1 MVLSYFWHRKELM
14 QQRDMFREI
23 HYYLKYW
30 PGASYFTISFNLF
43 CSLEFV
49 LCVTMIALRGV
60 TVDMLRL
67 IIDRTEMEW
76 NQLVRV
82 DVFIST
88 FLSLQ

>member
-1 MVLSYFWHRKELM
+1 
-14 QQRDMFREI
+14 
-23 HYYLKYW
+23 
-30 PGASYFTISFNLF
+30 
-43 CSLEFV
+43 
-49 LCVTMIALRGV
+49 MIGV
-60 TVDMLRL
+60 TVDMVRF